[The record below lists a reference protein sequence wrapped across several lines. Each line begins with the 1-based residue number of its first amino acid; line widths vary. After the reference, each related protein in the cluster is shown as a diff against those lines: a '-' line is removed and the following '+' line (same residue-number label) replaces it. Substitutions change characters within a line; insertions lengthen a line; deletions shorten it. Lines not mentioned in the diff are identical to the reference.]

1 MVCRGAGFSSLAERL
16 FDSEGL
22 HILPGHA
29 LGEIGHVLIERYRKR
44 EVTQEQFDLARS
56 VLPGSFVLVSLDEIF
71 ERAVEIALAINQTLY
86 DALYI
91 AAAERWDT
99 VVVTA
104 DHKLARSVL
113 GTSWAEKVVRLENWE
128 AKPRT

>member
-1 MVCRGAGFSSLAERL
+1 MDG
-16 FDSEGL
+16 EGL
-22 HILPGHA
+22 HLLPGHA

-44 EVTQEQFDLARS
+44 EVSREQFDLARS
-56 VLPGSFVLVSLDEIF
+56 VLPRSFVLVSLDEIF

-104 DHKLARSVL
+104 DNKLARSVL
-113 GTSWAEKVVRLENWE
+113 GTPWAEKVVRLDNWE
-128 AKPRT
+128 ASPRT